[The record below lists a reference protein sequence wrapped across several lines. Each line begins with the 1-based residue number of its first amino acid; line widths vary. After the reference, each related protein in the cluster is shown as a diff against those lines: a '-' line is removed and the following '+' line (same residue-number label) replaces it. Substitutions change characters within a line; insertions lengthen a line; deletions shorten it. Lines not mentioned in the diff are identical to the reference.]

1 LNDRLDF
8 ALIERLRE
16 VLRDQPV
23 TEAELRTLSERA
35 GGWARTLE
43 GQIHASER
51 RLREL
56 AADPASSLA
65 DIAGELRRVD
75 SLSPELAEVR
85 SLLAGLE
92 LRAHRL
98 RSTWLAGTRQPSD
111 S

>member
-1 LNDRLDF
+1 MNERLDF

-16 VLRDQPV
+16 VLGDQPV
-23 TEAELRTLSERA
+23 TEAELRALSEQA

-56 AADPASSLA
+56 AAEPSSSLA
-65 DIAGELRRVD
+65 EIAGELRRVD
-75 SLSPELAEVR
+75 TLGPELAEVR
-85 SLLAGLE
+85 LLLSELE

-98 RSTWLAGTRQPSD
+98 RSAWLAGPTGTS
-111 S
+111 